1 MIKKLVVN
9 LQTLKQNQQYNME
22 NNILNEDTIKGVLDK
37 IILEQVSKVSR
48 QDFSRVQF
56 KIEELQNSM
65 NETLKELRKLEESV
79 PSGLKSVTNGRLN
92 GIRIGSTNSQK
103 LLQQL
108 KDKIRQY
115 KKSLYSQPIE
125 EKK

>member
-9 LQTLKQNQQYNME
+9 LLTLKQNQQHSME
-22 NNILNEDTIKGVLDK
+22 NNILNEDTIKEVLDK
-37 IILEQVSKVSR
+37 VILEQVSKVSR

-56 KIEELQNSM
+56 KIEELQNSL
-65 NETLKELRKLEESV
+65 NETVKELRKLEESV
-79 PSGLKSVTNGRLN
+79 PSGLKNLTNGRVN
-92 GIRIGSTNSQK
+92 GMRIGLSNSQK

-115 KKSLYSQPIE
+115 KKSLYSQPIQ